1 MNRVM
6 GEGSSYIRG
15 KGTCLSLSQAR
26 GRSLGWQSLDL
37 RAISL
42 PPSPAQAGSL
52 GDQPRW
58 PIWKRRVLSAHYN
71 RDCESWGL

>member
-6 GEGSSYIRG
+6 WEGSSYIRG

-26 GRSLGWQSLDL
+26 GRSLGRQSLDL
-37 RAISL
+37 GAICF

-52 GDQPRW
+52 GDQPHW
-58 PIWKRRVLSAHYN
+58 PIWKRRVSSAH
-71 RDCESWGL
+71 